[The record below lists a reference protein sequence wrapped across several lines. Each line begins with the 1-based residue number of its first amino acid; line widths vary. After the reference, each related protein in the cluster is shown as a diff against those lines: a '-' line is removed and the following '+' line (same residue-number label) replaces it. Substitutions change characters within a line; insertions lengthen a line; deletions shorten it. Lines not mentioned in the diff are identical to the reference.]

1 MYRSI
6 RYGDTAHVDAEE
18 AVGEPAGTGPA
29 RAGNDASSAKRL
41 LVQWANEQDHW
52 VRLLVGEILSSGA
65 GLSETAIAVVVEA
78 LLAEKSLS
86 AEGATPVPALVF
98 EESEEAAA
106 EAFVLTTLSEVGGVN
121 ALASG
126 QVIEFNPSLTVLFGE
141 NAAGKTGYTR
151 VLKQL
156 AAVRTAEPILH
167 NVHDPTATTALT
179 ARIAYR
185 VGDTDHVLEWH
196 GESGI
201 PPFTHV
207 GIFDSPAVRL
217 HVDDDLSYVFTPSDL
232 ALFPLATESIGEVRA
247 RLLAAAESRRPAANS
262 FLPRFTRGTSAFAL
276 VETLG
281 AASDLDRLRE
291 LADVADDD
299 ADALGGLENRVTAL
313 QSGATGAQLA
323 VARRRGEL
331 HGRLTAAAETIVS
344 FDDEAYNAAVGSA
357 SEADDDHQ
365 ALRANLL
372 GDSEDGAAEA
382 WQRFI
387 QEGDAYRS
395 HVEQHDYPQPGEPC
409 LYCKQPLDDDAAAL
423 LRRYQQFAN
432 AEVRKR
438 GETARNL
445 AATLARNLAAC
456 DLVGLRA
463 AVVGQQESDD
473 DDPALRVATELL
485 DLVEPQ
491 RSSVANGA
499 PVLWVGVVDVAR
511 NVREG
516 SADRKRAA
524 ESLVSDLT
532 ARAGERADALTTAI
546 AARDELKDRL
556 ELSRLLPTIAAHIAD
571 ARWAEQAGQL
581 ERRFPAL
588 LRSLTETAKIASE
601 QLLNA
606 DFEQQFRAECMAL
619 RAPTVGLEFPGRQGQ
634 AARRKSVAATA
645 RPSAVLSEGEQKVI
659 AIADFLAEASM
670 RLSPSPVIFD
680 DPVNSLDYRRVREVA
695 ARIAALAGERQVV
708 VFTHS
713 IWLATELLNHFEKDK
728 DRCGYYSVSDDGAK
742 GIISSGA
749 HPRWDT
755 VKKTRGRINELI
767 EGAQNAEG
775 EVREALIEQAYSLIR
790 SWCEVVVEA
799 ELLQNVTQ
807 RYQAHVMM
815 TALPKIKG
823 EHLETAVSKI
833 LPIFEKACRIME
845 GHSQPLE
852 TLAVRPPLSELKQD
866 WERLQMARQDY
877 LDAT

>member
-1 MYRSI
+1 M
-6 RYGDTAHVDAEE
+6 DAEQ
-18 AVGEPAGTGPA
+18 VGAQPADESITPVGTGA
-29 RAGNDASSAKRL
+29 KSAKHL

-65 GLSETAIAVVVEA
+65 KLSDKATAAVVDA
-78 LLAEKSLS
+78 LLAEKNLS
-86 AEGATPVPALVF
+86 AANATPIPALVL

-106 EAFVLTTLSEVGGVN
+106 EPLVLKTLSEVGGVN

-126 QVIEFNPSLTVLFGE
+126 QVIEFNASLTVLFGE

-156 AAVRTAEPILH
+156 AAVRTAEPILP
-167 NVHDPTATTALT
+167 NVHDPSASTTLT
-179 ARIAYR
+179 ARIEYR
-185 VGDTDHVLEWH
+185 VGAAEHVLDWH

-201 PPFTHV
+201 PPFTHI

-217 HVDDDLSYVFTPSDL
+217 HLDDDLSYVFTPADL
-232 ALFPLATESIGEVRA
+232 ALFPLATESIGDVRSH
-247 RLLAAAESRRPAANS
+247 LLSAAESQRPATNS
-262 FLPRFTRGTSAFAL
+262 FLSRFTRGTSSFAL

-281 AASDLDRLRE
+281 AASDLDRLRQ
-291 LADVADDD
+291 LAEVAVD
-299 ADALGGLENRVTAL
+299 ATDALGELENRVSAL
-313 QSGATGAQLA
+313 QSGAATAQLA
-323 VARRRGEL
+323 VARRREEL
-331 HGRLTAAAETIVS
+331 HRRLTTAADTIAS
-344 FDDEAYNAAVGSA
+344 FDAEAYNAAVGTASA
-357 SEADDDHQ
+357 ADREYQ
-365 ALRANLL
+365 ALRADLL
-372 GDSEDGAAEA
+372 GATEDAAAEA

-387 QEGDAYRS
+387 QEADAYRA
-395 HVEQHDYPQPGEPC
+395 HVEKHEYPEPGDAC
-409 LYCKQPLDDDAAAL
+409 LYCRQPLDDVAAEL
-423 LRRYQQFAN
+423 LRRYRQFAN

-438 GETARNL
+438 AESARSL
-445 AATLARNLAAC
+445 AGTLARNVDAC
-456 DLVGLRA
+456 DAVGLRE
-463 AVVGQQESDD
+463 AVVGQQQIDGG
-473 DDPALRVATELL
+473 DPALHSATELL
-485 DLVEPQ
+485 ELVEPQ
-491 RSSVANGA
+491 LESVAKRD
-499 PVLWVGVVDVAR
+499 PVRWGGVVSLARDVR
-511 NVREG
+511 DG
-516 SADRKRAA
+516 SADRMHAA

-532 ARAGERADALTTAI
+532 AKAGERADALTAAI

-556 ELSRLLPTIAAHIAD
+556 ELNRLFPTIAAHISA

-588 LRSLTETAKIASE
+588 LRSLTETAKVASE
-601 QLLNA
+601 QVLNA
-606 DFEQQFRAECMAL
+606 DFEQYFRAECIAL

-659 AIADFLAEASM
+659 AIADFLAEAAM
-670 RLSPSPVIFD
+670 RLTPSPVIFD

-695 ARIAALAGERQVV
+695 ARIAALARERQVI

-713 IWLATELLNHFEKDK
+713 IWLATELLSHFEKDK

-755 VKKTRGRINELI
+755 VKKTRGRIKELLQ
-767 EGAQNAEG
+767 GAQNAEG

-852 TLAVRPPLSELKQD
+852 TLAVRPPLSELKKD
-866 WERLQMARQDY
+866 WEDLQAARQEY
-877 LDAT
+877 LDADNTAADP